1 MEITHRQR
9 IEAVISGSKPDRIPV
24 AFWRHFPVDDQNPQR
39 LASAAKHF
47 QDTYDLDII
56 KVSPPSS
63 FCLKDW
69 GIKDE
74 WIGNIE
80 GTRDYIQTSLIPVK
94 ELNKLGV
101 LDPTQGSLG
110 QQLRCLSILSDD
122 YYPQT
127 PIIQT
132 IFSPLSQMKNLI
144 GKQNLIHAIRLHPRQ
159 LKQGLETI
167 TESII
172 GFMQACNS
180 INIDGFFFA
189 VQHASADVMSKIEFQ
204 EFGKPYD
211 ERLFEYF
218 SKYWL
223 NMLHIHGNNIY
234 FDMMLDYPMEIM
246 NWHDR
251 DTFPSLHIAKGKT
264 NKILCGGISRK
275 RSLVTGNDTAITNEV
290 KNAIEQTDGINFILG
305 TGCVLPIIT
314 PFGNIHSAIQ
324 AARMIR

>member
-9 IEAVISGSKPDRIPV
+9 IETVISGSKPDRIPV

-39 LASAAKHF
+39 LASATGHF

-56 KVSPPSS
+56 KVSPASS

-74 WIGNIE
+74 WVGNIE

-94 ELNKLGV
+94 EVSGLRV

-110 QQLRCLSILSDD
+110 QQLKCLSILSRD
-122 YYPQT
+122 YYPHT

-144 GKQNLIHAIRLHPRQ
+144 GKQNLIHDIRLHPRQ
-159 LKQGLETI
+159 LKQGLEII

-172 GFMQACNS
+172 GFMQACIS

-189 VQHASADVMSKIEFQ
+189 VQHASADMMSEIEFQ
-204 EFGKPYD
+204 EFGKSYD
-211 ERLFEYF
+211 ERLFKYF
-218 SKYWL
+218 SKFWL
-223 NMLHIHGNNIY
+223 NMLHIHGNKIY

-251 DTFPSLHIAKGKT
+251 DTFPSLHNAKRKT
-264 NKILCGGISRK
+264 NKALCGGVSRI
-275 RSLVTGNDTAITNEV
+275 RSLVTGNDTAIANEV

-314 PFGNIHSAIQ
+314 SFGNIHSAIQ
-324 AARMIR
+324 AARIIR